1 MSPERGRP
9 AGGRGA
15 LAGVSDLDH
24 RGYSVQE
31 LSTERVGEFETKL
44 MRINVGP
51 QHPSTHGVLR
61 LVVDL
66 DGERIVRITPQIGY
80 LHTGFEKTMENRTYQ
95 QCVTYSNRMDYVNGF
110 GHDLAYVLSA
120 EQLLDARVPERAQRV
135 RVILTE
141 LNRIASH
148 LVFFGTG
155 LLDMGAL
162 TLFFYTMREREQI
175 MQMFEMV
182 SGVRMNYGYFR
193 VGGLYDDLPDGFE
206 ARARSFLDGFPRMMD
221 QYAAL
226 FAKNDIYLARTKGV
240 GVIPR
245 ETAIASGLTGP
256 SARASGVRIDQRKD
270 APYSGYQDY
279 DFDVPTSEVGDAHA
293 RFEMRFLEMEQS
305 LRICRQALDLLEPG
319 PIKDPDR
326 RISLPPRHELETS
339 MEAVIFHFKLVT
351 EGFHPPRG
359 EAYVA
364 TESARG
370 ELGYHIVSDGG
381 SMPYRVKVRVP
392 SLINLQS
399 LEACCV
405 GGLFADMVVNIATLD
420 PVMGDVD
427 K

>member
-1 MSPERGRP
+1 MTERP
-9 AGGRGA
+9 AGYHALTVDEERRG
-15 LAGVSDLDH
+15 DFDT
-24 RGYSVQE
+24 R
-31 LSTERVGEFETKL
+31 F

-66 DGERIVRITPQIGY
+66 DGERIVRISPQIGY
-80 LHTGFEKTMENRTYQ
+80 LHTGFEKTMEHRTYQ
-95 QCVTYSNRMDYVNGF
+95 QVITYTNRMDYVHSF
-110 GHDLAYVLSA
+110 AHDLAYVLSA
-120 EQLLDARVPERAQRV
+120 EKLMEARVPERAQRV

-148 LVFFGTG
+148 LVFLGTG
-155 LLDMGAL
+155 ILDMGAL
-162 TLFFYTMREREQI
+162 TLFFYTMREREQLLDI
-175 MQMFEMV
+175 FESV
-182 SGVRMNYGYFR
+182 TGVRMNFGYFR
-193 VGGLYDDLPDGFE
+193 VGGLYRDVPESFE
-206 ARARSFLDGFPRMMD
+206 HDVRAFLAGFPKMLD
-221 QYAAL
+221 QYATM
-226 FAKNDIYLARTKGV
+226 FMKNDIFVNRTKGV

-245 ETAIASGLTGP
+245 ERALEYGLTGP
-256 SARASGVRIDQRKD
+256 SLRASGVPLDFRK
-270 APYSGYQDY
+270 AEPYSGYEEY
-279 DFDVPTSEVGDAHA
+279 AFEVPTSEEGDAFA
-293 RFEMRFLEMEQS
+293 RFEMRFREMTQC
-305 LRICRQALDLLEPG
+305 LRIVEQALDRLEPG
-319 PIKDPDR
+319 PVQDPDR
-326 RISLPPRHELETS
+326 RISLPPRSELETS

-359 EAYVA
+359 VSYVA

-370 ELGYHIVSDGG
+370 ELGYYLVSDGG

-399 LEACCV
+399 LELACV

>member
-1 MSPERGRP
+1 MTRERTGYAIEELGRET
-9 AGGRGA
+9 
-15 LAGVSDLDH
+15 S
-24 RGYSVQE
+24 
-31 LSTERVGEFETKL
+31 GEFETKL

-66 DGERIVRITPQIGY
+66 DGERIVRLTPQVGY
-80 LHTGFEKTMENRTYQ
+80 LHSGFEKTMEHRTYQ
-95 QCVTYSNRMDYVNGF
+95 QVVTYPNRMDYAHGF
-110 GHDLAYVLSA
+110 GHELAYVLAA
-120 EQLLDARVPERAQRV
+120 EQLLDAQVPERAQRA

-148 LVFFGTG
+148 LLFMGTG
-155 LLDMGAL
+155 ILDMGAL

-175 MQMFEMV
+175 LDLLEMV

-193 VGGLYDDLPDGFE
+193 VGGLYQDLPEGFE
-206 ARARSFLDGFPRMMD
+206 AKTRAFLDGFPKMID
-221 QYAAL
+221 QYATL
-226 FAKNDIYLARTKGV
+226 FAKNPIYLGRTQGV

-245 ETAIASGLTGP
+245 DVAIAYGLTGP
-256 SARASGVRIDQRKD
+256 SLRASGVALDQRKA
-270 APYSGYQDY
+270 APYSGYADY
-279 DFDVPTSEVGDAHA
+279 DFDVPTSTDGDAHA
-293 RFEMRFLEMEQS
+293 RFAMRMLELEQS
-305 LRICRQALDLLEPG
+305 LKIVRQALDRLEPG
-319 PIKDPDR
+319 PVRDPDR
-326 RISLPPRHELETS
+326 RISLPPRQELETS

-370 ELGYHIVSDGG
+370 ELGYHLVSDGG

-392 SLINLQS
+392 SLVNLQS
-399 LEACCV
+399 LEPACV

-420 PVMGDVD
+420 PVLGDVD